1 MVTNDILWKGI
12 IEMNLWYEKEVMN
25 ILPDH
30 TTMGIEEQILQL
42 AEEKGLEKS
51 LEKGTCGNRE
61 RTKNYNHSHH
71 AT

>member
-1 MVTNDILWKGI
+1 
-12 IEMNLWYEKEVMN
+12 MN